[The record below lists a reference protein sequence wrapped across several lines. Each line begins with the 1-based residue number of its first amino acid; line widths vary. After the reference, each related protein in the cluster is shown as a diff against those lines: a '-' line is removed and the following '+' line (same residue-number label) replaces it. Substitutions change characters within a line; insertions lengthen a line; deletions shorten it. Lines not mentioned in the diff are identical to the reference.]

1 MKVKVYSA
9 TFVKKSGESR
19 LMSFIRAEDFTAEFI
34 EKYLPTYQA
43 KEKRVLNEGLEAVFD
58 VDSKSFKTFNWN
70 TIVGSPT
77 TEEKEV

>member
-9 TFVKKSGESR
+9 TFVKMNGESR
-19 LMSFIRAEDFTAEFI
+19 LMNFIRAEDFTAEFI
-34 EKYLPTYQA
+34 STYLKTYIP
-43 KEKRVLNEGLEAVFD
+43 KEKRALNEGLEAVFD